1 MRSTQS
7 KCARDKSR
15 YLRHASWWCP
25 KTHDPLRCEQSLIT
39 MSSVLQLEQ
48 HVRVENSEI
57 TPSLSCVIPN
67 LLHMTQN
74 VQHHVCT
81 SSQSITSWSFFF
93 YIYIYIYIYYRSVGW
108 DWPWAVTNWV
118 AGLVKSIVL
127 KEHPPVV
134 SSPEGAHRAPLTHT
148 EDTVSVSASHT
159 TTLQTP
165 EASL

>member
-1 MRSTQS
+1 MYVFTI
-7 KCARDKSR
+7 
-15 YLRHASWWCP
+15 HN
-25 KTHDPLRCEQSLIT
+25 
-39 MSSVLQLEQ
+39 V
-48 HVRVENSEI
+48 
-57 TPSLSCVIPN
+57 VI
-67 LLHMTQN
+67 
-74 VQHHVCT
+74 
-81 SSQSITSWSFFF
+81 FFF

-108 DWPWAVTNWV
+108 DSPLAVTNWV
-118 AGLVKSIVL
+118 AWLVKYHVSILYRGLFFFSVPTLSIIL